1 MGERQVELEKEKT
14 ESKMLEKISKFW
26 FPFVLWSF
34 IIFSFSSFPT
44 AKTSQIYWQDFVIK
58 KLAHITEYAIFTVL
72 LYRALINSNVNKK
85 KAAILS
91 IILAVLYGASDEFHQ
106 SFTPGREPR
115 IRDVLFDAFGSILSV
130 YYIWNCLSK
139 APKKI
144 RVWARKLQIM

>member
-1 MGERQVELEKEKT
+1 MGKVQKKLKEEKVKNNFF
-14 ESKMLEKISKFW
+14 KRILKFW
-26 FPFVLWSF
+26 FPLILWMLV
-34 IIFSFSSFPT
+34 IFSFSSFPT
-44 AKTSQIYWQDFVIK
+44 TKTSQIYWQDFVVK
-58 KLAHITEYAIFTVL
+58 KLAHITEYAILTIL

-139 APKKI
+139 APKRI
-144 RVWARKLQIM
+144 RVWAEKLQIK